1 MVRFSLLAFI
11 VFLFAGSVFAQ
22 ARGTISGRI
31 TDPAGAVVPGAS
43 VTVTNTGTSV
53 SRNTTTNAEGLFSV
67 AALDPGVY
75 DLRVE
80 KNGFSPATKA
90 GVNLLS
96 DTTLTVDFPLSV
108 AGSTQQVEVAG
119 DSPLVEIT
127 QSAVS
132 GSLQT
137 SEVQNLPILN
147 RNWTGLVTLIPG
159 ARPAPAHNTTKTALG
174 NSLSFGGGSGRNVEV
189 NVDGIDNRDDIIG
202 GPMMNFTLEGI
213 QEFKVLTHEFSAQ
226 YGRTD
231 GAVVEVVSKS
241 GSNRFHGSAFGY
253 GRNDTFTAID
263 YFSQPT
269 HGGAGKPSYS
279 RENFGGSFGGPIK
292 KDKIFFFGAF
302 ERVQQNLVQT
312 EPVALYKQAALL
324 AQYLPAAGVVPVQ
337 TVPIPFRDNMYT
349 LKGDYQISQHHSLFV
364 RWAQQINNQDND
376 LITTTH
382 PDLSVSS
389 IDTNHLWSIVGSETW
404 LIGSNAVNTF
414 AFQRN
419 EMNTVTGIPGGLS
432 ASIHPILQNLTF
444 PSIGTGTPTSTT
456 QNFLQSRYQLKDDYT
471 RQIGAHS
478 FKIGGDFSFY
488 PQIDIRLDIGLR
500 GQITFLDDPSTIVAS
515 QQAWAANAGGCT
527 TAKGPSSNPISGSL
541 CGPYK
546 QGFLTPGIFSTI
558 VIGDRAAGGPPA
570 DSNTSDQRQF
580 GAYVQDDWKLRPN
593 LTLNLGLRYDLD
605 INWYDQPE
613 IQNNRTYLALK
624 AIGSPYGKLPQTP
637 TKDFSPR
644 FGFAWDVTGN
654 GKNVVRGGFG
664 IYFDQWSQ
672 SYAYSSNVQSKPAL
686 ALATTYV
693 TQQLT
698 NYVYGQPLPP
708 GPPATTSNLPPQGN
722 IGGTVIDPN
731 VTDPY
736 DLQYHIGFTRQLSP
750 SMVLSTDYTHIQG
763 VHEVRFAA
771 GLNINP
777 IESPAWDPNAA
788 SFNTCGVPAGKSYRR
803 LQCQLAAAVQKNSG
817 LIGLT
822 TGSPSITGTYL
833 DGTFLGGI
841 TDNPSNSRSRFD
853 EYIVHLERRGR
864 RITLQGSYTLA
875 WSNGFGG
882 CAGGGGGG
890 GTPFAFCLAPMNQLA
905 PTAPSE
911 WGPTVDDERHRG
923 VISAVVNL
931 PGSVQVSPIFQ
942 VGSARPYT
950 LTNGFDCNGD
960 GTNNDRAFIS
970 ASTGKFVTCP
980 TGGGVSGSVSGATQV
995 GINSQRMA
1003 ATWDFDTR
1011 VTRIFHLG
1019 SETRTLGLFAEFYN
1033 ITNKANFGNFNGNV
1047 QSTAFE
1053 QPTAY
1058 FGGYPTSRQMQL
1070 GARFNF

>member
-1 MVRFSLLAFI
+1 MIKLSLLAL
-11 VFLFAGSVFAQ
+11 VVSLFAGSVFAQ
-22 ARGTISGRI
+22 ARGTISGRL

-53 SRNTTTNAEGLFSV
+53 SRNTSTNAEGLFNV
-67 AALDPGVY
+67 PALDPGVY

-80 KNGFSPATKA
+80 KSGFSPATKV

-96 DTTLTVDFPLSV
+96 DTTLTLDFALSV

-159 ARPAPAHNTTKTALG
+159 ARPAPAHNTTKQALG

-213 QEFKVLTHEFSAQ
+213 QEFKVLSHEFSAQ

-241 GSNRFHGSAFGY
+241 GTNHFHGSAFGY
-253 GRNDTFTAID
+253 GRNDALTAID
-263 YFSQPT
+263 YFSEPA

-292 KDKIFFFGAF
+292 RDKVFFFGAV

-312 EPVALYKQAALL
+312 EPVALYQQAVLL
-324 AQYLPAAGVVPVQ
+324 ARYLPAAGVVPAQ
-337 TVPIPFRDNMYT
+337 TIPIPFRDNMYT
-349 LKGDYQISQHHSLFV
+349 LKGDYQINQHHSLFV

-414 AFQRN
+414 GFQRN

-432 ASIHPILQNLTF
+432 ATIHPIIQNLTF
-444 PSIGTGTPTSTT
+444 PSVGTGTPTSTT
-456 QNFLQSRYQLKDDYT
+456 QNFLQSRYQFRDDYT

-478 FKIGGDFSFY
+478 LRIGGDFSFY

-500 GQITFLDDPSTIVAS
+500 GQITFLKDPSAIVAL
-515 QQAWAANAGGCT
+515 
-527 TAKGPSSNPISGSL
+527 P
-541 CGPYK
+541 
-546 QGFLTPGIFSTI
+546 QGFATPGLISTI

-580 GAYVQDDWKLRPN
+580 GVYVQDDWKLRPSF
-593 LTLNLGLRYDLD
+593 TLNLGLRYDLD

-624 AIGSPYGKLPQTP
+624 AVGSPYGKLPQTP

-644 FGFAWDVTGN
+644 FGFAWDVAGN
-654 GKNVVRGGFG
+654 GKNVIRGGFG

-672 SYAYSSNVQSKPAL
+672 SYAYSSNVQSKPTL

-693 TQQLT
+693 AQQLT
-698 NYVYGQPLPP
+698 SYVYGQPLPA
-708 GPPATTSNLPPQGN
+708 GPPALPTQLPPQGN
-722 IGGTVIDPN
+722 ISGTVIDPN

-736 DLQYHIGFTRQLSP
+736 DLQYHIGYTRQLTP
-750 SMVLSTDYTHIQG
+750 NMVLSTDYTHIQG

-777 IESPAWDPNAA
+777 IESPAWDPNAT
-788 SFNTCGVPAGKSYRR
+788 SYNNCGIPAGVSYRR
-803 LQCQLAAAVQKNSG
+803 LQCQFAAAVQNNPG

-822 TGSPSITGTYL
+822 AGSSSITRTYK
-833 DGTFLGGI
+833 DGTFLGAI

-864 RITLQGSYTLA
+864 RITLQGTYTLA
-875 WSNGFGG
+875 WSDAFGG
-882 CAGGGGGG
+882 CLGGGGGG
-890 GTPFAFCLAPMNQLA
+890 GTPYTFCQLPVNQFA

-931 PGSVQVSPIFQ
+931 PWNLQVSPIFQ

-960 GTNNDRAFIS
+960 GTNNDRAFVS
-970 ASTGKFVTCP
+970 TSTGKFVTCP
-980 TGGGVSGSVSGATQV
+980 TGGAVAGVVAGATQV
-995 GINSQRMA
+995 GINSQRMTP
-1003 ATWDFDTR
+1003 TWDFDTR
-1011 VTRIFHLG
+1011 VTRIFRLG

-1033 ITNKANFGNFNGNV
+1033 ITNKANFGNYNGNV
-1047 QSTAFE
+1047 QAAIFE

-1070 GARFNF
+1070 GARLNF